1 MGPLAAIA
9 IILVAV
15 LLVGLLAQHL
25 AHPVHL
31 DALVQ
36 RTDDD
41 LHRRRS

>member
-1 MGPLAAIA
+1 MGTPVALA

-25 AHPVHL
+25 THPVHL

-41 LHRRRS
+41 LLRRRP